1 MNNIATQA
9 LSKLFAQGDKLRK
22 GERTATLLLNKR
34 SFPAYLKIKDAAI
47 FNEIHAVFANAV
59 KHGAITIDWV
69 KFHEGNQVERLRI
82 KSLDKLAFFLGAD
95 TLTTRISR
103 AKETLLSCDGTP
115 PRWLQAIYTGITD
128 KWAEGKKPHHLSPED
143 AGVMCDLI
151 QLVNYLEPRDNTL
164 DMRTVSVKLF
174 QDTKYIEKCL
184 LGRLTSL
191 YREYLGV
198 DNMNEEEIL
207 AEVSLS
213 KYPWP
218 VLIRAY
224 LDVISNEGASIYCGI
239 KPYIG
244 IPPDVIQSIKLKGSP
259 TYILTIENFSTF
271 NTYTRLID
279 DKGIIIYTN
288 GFPNKWF
295 VSFYR
300 DVLSHADRSVPV
312 YHWGDIDVGGFRILA
327 KLQEYAEDFN
337 VVVLPHLMDRLSTYK
352 GKPLTDSERSNLG
365 KIEPI
370 NCLADKLI
378 RTLQAPASVKIEQE
392 SIDPVPP
399 VF

>member
-22 GERTATLLLNKR
+22 GERAATLLLNKR
-34 SFPAYLKIKDAAI
+34 SFPTYLKIKGVSILDETHAA
-47 FNEIHAVFANAV
+47 FANAV

-69 KFHEGNQVERLRI
+69 KFHEGTQVERLRI
-82 KSLDKLAFFLGAD
+82 KNLDNLACFLGAD
-95 TLTTRISR
+95 TLATRINN
-103 AKETLLSCDGTP
+103 AKEILLSCDDIP
-115 PRWLQAIYTGITD
+115 PPWLQAIYTRVAD
-128 KWAEGKKPHHLSPED
+128 KWAEGKKPHHFSPED

-151 QLVNYLEPRDNTL
+151 KLVNYLEPRDNTL
-164 DMRTVSVKLF
+164 DMRTVSVKLY
-174 QDTKYIEKCL
+174 QDTKHIEKCL

-191 YREYLGV
+191 YREHLGAG
-198 DNMNEEEIL
+198 NMNEEEIL

-218 VLIRAY
+218 VLIRAD
-224 LDVISNEGASIYCGI
+224 LDVTPNEGASIYCGI

-244 IPPDVIQSIKLKGSP
+244 IPPDVIKSIELKGSP
-259 TYILTIENFSTF
+259 AYILTIENFSTF

-279 DKGIIIYTN
+279 DGGIIIYTN

-312 YHWGDIDVGGFRILA
+312 FHWGDIDVGGFRILA

-337 VVVLPHLMDRLSTYK
+337 VVVLPHLMGRLPAYK
-352 GKPLTDSERSNLG
+352 GKPFTDSERSELG

-370 NCLADKLI
+370 NYLADKLI
-378 RTLQAPASVKIEQE
+378 CTLQEPASIKIEQE

-399 VF
+399 IF